1 MQLKAVI
8 KNMVKNIYQ
17 LNWFYKILCL
27 SHFILKREFLIAAI
41 VGLDTRATM
50 NMDATIKGFPVNEDT
65 VRDMLRN
72 MPDTPK

>member
-1 MQLKAVI
+1 M
-8 KNMVKNIYQ
+8 
-17 LNWFYKILCL
+17 
-27 SHFILKREFLIAAI
+27 IAAI

-72 MPDTPK
+72 MPDTLNDDVAFSFKNIEEIREGDEYTAN

>member
-1 MQLKAVI
+1 M
-8 KNMVKNIYQ
+8 
-17 LNWFYKILCL
+17 
-27 SHFILKREFLIAAI
+27 IAAI

>member
-1 MQLKAVI
+1 M
-8 KNMVKNIYQ
+8 
-17 LNWFYKILCL
+17 
-27 SHFILKREFLIAAI
+27 IAAI

-72 MPDTPK
+72 MPDTLNDGVAFSFKNIEEIREGDEYTAN